1 MNTVN
6 NLLFDLGGVIMDIE
20 RARCVESFREL
31 GLRDAD
37 SFFGEFSQKGPFMAL
52 EEGAISKDE
61 FHEIMHGYLPE
72 GVTDAQIDAAFCDFL
87 TGIPAAR
94 LRALREL
101 RRRYKVFLLSNT
113 NEVMWD
119 TKIAEEF
126 RREGREREDYFDG
139 IVTSF
144 EARALKPD
152 PRIFAYAVQELGI
165 LPEDT
170 LFLDDSAANLEAAA
184 RLGFRIAQVR
194 PGTEFS
200 DVIQKYMA

>member
-20 RARCVESFREL
+20 RARCVESFRKL

-152 PRIFAYAVQELGI
+152 PRIFAYAVQKLGI

-194 PGTEFS
+194 PGAEFS

>member
-1 MNTVN
+1 MNTAD

-20 RARCVESFREL
+20 RARCVESFRRL

-87 TGIPAAR
+87 TGIPGAR

-152 PRIFAYAVQELGI
+152 PRIFAYAVQKLGI

>member
-1 MNTVN
+1 MNTFN

-20 RARCVESFREL
+20 RARCVESFRKL
-31 GLRDAD
+31 GLRDSD

-72 GVTDAQIDAAFCDFL
+72 DVTDAQIDAAFCDFL

-152 PRIFAYAVQELGI
+152 PRIFAYAVQKLGI
-165 LPEDT
+165 HPEDT